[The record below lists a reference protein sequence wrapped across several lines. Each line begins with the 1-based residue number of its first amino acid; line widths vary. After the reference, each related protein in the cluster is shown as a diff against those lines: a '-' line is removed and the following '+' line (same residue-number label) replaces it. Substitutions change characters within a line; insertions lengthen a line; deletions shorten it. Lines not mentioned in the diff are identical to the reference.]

1 MIFKHLIVTN
11 TLYVSLNND
20 KYLAF
25 SKTKANEFLFVLT
38 VIKKC
43 QFFSQKNCMHCK
55 LFKVNKAVFVI
66 KANKIWSKNK

>member
-20 KYLAF
+20 VKYLAF

-43 QFFSQKNCMHCK
+43 QFFHKKIVC
-55 LFKVNKAVFVI
+55 I
-66 KANKIWSKNK
+66 ANFLK